1 MLSNFYE
8 DGGGVQLRHV
18 SNSSDGR
25 ENNDENTNE
34 SVDLHLNCPTCKNP
48 FCVSVEDV
56 LMLRRAVVWRRA
68 LRNASDE
75 ELSASELREKYY
87 WNETRLSEMKLAET
101 RYENNAVAI

>member
-1 MLSNFYE
+1 MLSNFYD
-8 DGGGVQLRHV
+8 DGGGLQVRPI
-18 SNSSDGR
+18 SNSPHAGANSDKS
-25 ENNDENTNE
+25 TNE
-34 SVDLHLNCPTCKNP
+34 PVDLQLNCPKCKQP

-68 LRNASDE
+68 LRNVKDQ

-101 RYENNAVAI
+101 CYEN